1 MKTLIAALAAVTT
14 VTAIAA
20 PAAAQPYGRP
30 DAGRYEQNRYEQDR
44 YAPPHHGGPESRYRD
59 FDRRQEMANRN
70 IDRGLRNGVISRR
83 EAAHLRDV
91 ARGLVNLEVRYSRN
105 GLSRAEYADLTN
117 RYERLEQQ
125 IRIERR
131 DRDRRPG

>member
-20 PAAAQPYGRP
+20 PAVAQPYGRP
-30 DAGRYEQNRYEQDR
+30 DTGRYYEQDR
-44 YAPPHHGGPESRYRD
+44 HYGQGERYRD
-59 FDRRQEMANRN
+59 FDQRQDAAQRKIE
-70 IDRGLRNGVISRR
+70 RGYRNGALSRR

-91 ARGLVNLEVRYSRN
+91 ARGLVNLEARYSRN
-105 GLSRAEYADLTN
+105 GLSRAEFADLDN
-117 RYERLEQQ
+117 RYDRLEQQ

-131 DRDRRPG
+131 DRDYRPG